1 MGTVRRDQ
9 IRAQTTPTTRSRRER
24 AAALREQELRDHGS
38 GDRELRER
46 DDDTRRVTTVRRR
59 KPLGLKR
66 ILLLVVLAA
75 LAVLVVGS
83 VLAWQRISAFNDKVS
98 TAPAASSALFGALNG
113 KDRVNVLMIGYSG
126 DPHHG
131 GEYLAD
137 SLNILSIDP
146 VTNTTTMVPIPRDLW
161 IEGVAQLPSNGKV
174 NEAFALGW
182 ARGGVKEA
190 GSAAATVLSAVT
202 GLHIDHWMAI
212 DFAGFSEM
220 VDAVGGV
227 AINNPRAF
235 SYTWSEPNFLAAK
248 WTGGT
253 FKKGTL
259 HLHGKLA
266 LDYARSRY
274 TSVPAESSDF
284 ARSVR
289 QERIMSAL
297 RAKLGAGGIGSIG
310 PGLGLMDALQ
320 GRLKTDLSAVDLFLL
335 SSHLQPDQRIE
346 LKEDVILRAA
356 RNSAGSYILVVIG
369 RQSSTDY
376 APLES
381 WLRQQLAKPMPASPS
396 ASPSAAR
403 GG

>member
-1 MGTVRRDQ
+1 MGTVRRDR
-9 IRAQTTPTTRSRRER
+9 IRARATPIARSRREH
-24 AAALREQELRDHGS
+24 AAALREQEPRD
-38 GDRELRER
+38 
-46 DDDTRRVTTVRRR
+46 R
-59 KPLGLKR
+59 KPPRFRR

-75 LAVLVVGS
+75 VAVLVVGS
-83 VLAWQRISAFNDKVS
+83 ILAWQRISAFNDRVS
-98 TAPAASSALFGALNG
+98 SAPVASSALFGALNG

-161 IEGVAQLPSNGKV
+161 IEGVAQLPNNGKV
-174 NEAFALGW
+174 NEAFSVGW
-182 ARGGVKEA
+182 TRGGVKEA
-190 GSAAATVLSAVT
+190 GSAVAGVLSAVT

-212 DFAGFSEM
+212 DFAGFAEM

-227 AINNPRAF
+227 TVNNPRAF
-235 SYTWSEPNFLAAK
+235 GYTWSEQSFHAGN
-248 WTGGT
+248 WNGGT
-253 FKKGTL
+253 FMKGTL
-259 HLHGKLA
+259 HLNGKLA

-289 QERIMSAL
+289 QQRIMGAL
-297 RAKLGAGGIGSIG
+297 RAKLGAGGIGSVG

-335 SSHLQPDQRIE
+335 SNHLQPERRIE

-369 RQSSTDY
+369 RQSPTDY
-376 APLES
+376 APLKS
-381 WLRQQLAKPMPASPS
+381 WLRQQLDKPIPSSPS
-396 ASPSAAR
+396 PSPLSAR